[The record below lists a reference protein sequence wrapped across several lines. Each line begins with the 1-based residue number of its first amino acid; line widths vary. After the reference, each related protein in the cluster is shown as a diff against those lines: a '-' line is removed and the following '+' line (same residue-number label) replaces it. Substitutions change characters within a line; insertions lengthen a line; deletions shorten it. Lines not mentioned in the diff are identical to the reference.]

1 MREAPK
7 VVSLAT
13 ALAALATPAAMPPIA
28 NAADADSIRIGPSR
42 DAGFPV
48 KTDVGLQVDAEL
60 MSFTVQQTSTGT
72 LFPQHSSHS
81 SHASHASHA
90 SSSPGGGYGGGP
102 DWPSPPYV
110 PLPNPGYPAAPN
122 PSYPLPPAD
131 STPPTTSAAPTTP
144 PDPKALACARASGN
158 VGMIDIASELAQ
170 VFSMLDADAVYM
182 AQQALIAVSGGNHY
196 CDGYLGDH

>member
-13 ALAALATPAAMPPIA
+13 ALAALATPAAMPQIA
-28 NAADADSIRIGPSR
+28 NAANADSLRIGPST
-42 DAGFPV
+42 DAGFEAE
-48 KTDVGLQVDAEL
+48 TNTELQVDAEL
-60 MSFTVQQTSTGT
+60 MSFTVQQTSDGM

-90 SSSPGGGYGGGP
+90 SSSIPGGGYGSGP

-110 PLPNPGYPAAPN
+110 PLPDPGYPEPNPGY
-122 PSYPLPPAD
+122 SSPPVE
-131 STPPTTSAAPTTP
+131 STSPTTSAAPTTP
-144 PDPKALACARASGN
+144 ADPTALACARASDN
-158 VGMIDIASELAQ
+158 VGMIDIASELVQ